1 MKTKVN
7 LVMAEFG
14 VSRNNAGGNNLSNN
28 DRLNPSLD
36 SFLRVFQNKDTDV
49 SVTVYTDQ
57 HREDTDNIKYIKKD
71 PIYDPRH
78 PRFGWRCNDYYKV
91 LALLESDADIAISL
105 DSDMFVLN
113 SQALTLLDITKKFGV
128 CLPAN
133 PRSLVKIDG
142 NIGIDGN
149 RSGHYDSSK
158 GNGFAN
164 NMSPIGFDTSSPRAR
179 ILLEEYCRQMKNDPV
194 RGPLAMWRA
203 QWESGVNPYLLPYQW
218 CVCKSHCGIGNEIIL
233 HVGHKEIAEYYS
245 EKVVATLYRTD

>member
-14 VSRNNAGGNNLSNN
+14 VKRNNAGGNKLSNK

-36 SFLRVFQNKDTDV
+36 SFLRVFKGEDIQV

-57 HREDTDNIKYIKKD
+57 DHQDSNNIKYVKKD
-71 PIYDPRH
+71 PIYNSKH

-91 LALLESDADIAISL
+91 LALLESDGDIAISL
-105 DSDMFVLN
+105 DSDMFVL
-113 SQALTLLDITKKFGV
+113 SKEALSILSLTKKFGV

-133 PRSLVKIDG
+133 PRLLVSIDG
-142 NIGIDGN
+142 NIGADGN
-149 RSGHYDSSK
+149 ITRQYDNSN

-164 NMSPIGFDTSSPRAR
+164 NMSPISFDTSNSRSR
-179 ILLEEYCRQMKNDPV
+179 TLLREYCNQMENNPV

-203 QWESGVNPYLLPYQW
+203 QWETGINPYLLPYQW
-218 CVCKSHCGIGNEIIL
+218 CVCKSHCGIGDEIML
-233 HVGHKEIAEYYS
+233 HVGHKEVAEYYS
-245 EKVVATLYRTD
+245 EKVISSLYSD